1 MRPAAM
7 RMRGTAVTWTDDP
20 FDGPD
25 EFDDYEPDDDYMA
38 RCSNCDSRRHRY
50 CTDEPLTTTQP
61 KETP

>member
-1 MRPAAM
+1 M
-7 RMRGTAVTWTDDP
+7 TWTDDP

-25 EFDDYEPDDDYMA
+25 EFDNYEPDDDYMA

-61 KETP
+61 KETA